1 MAGRQDTWTRGTAA
15 AARPGTGPE
24 PIAAVLASIAAEGA
38 GGPFGAA
45 PLRVLRDVV
54 LSGDPG
60 CVADPELFTGPA
72 GIEPEDEPE
81 QDRAARVDAAR
92 QVCAECPVR
101 LPCLAWAVRALPSAG
116 VWAGLVPEELA
127 FLAGVGR
134 RADGPGGLAEVA

>member
-1 MAGRQDTWTRGTAA
+1 MAGKQDTWTRWADSTT
-15 AARPGTGPE
+15 RRGTGPE
-24 PIAAVLASIAAEGA
+24 PVAAVLASIAAEGA
-38 GGPFGAA
+38 DGPLGAV
-45 PLRVLRDVV
+45 PVRVLRDVV

-60 CVADPELFTGPA
+60 CVADPELFTGPS

-101 LPCLAWAVRALPSAG
+101 LP
-116 VWAGLVPEELA
+116 WAGLVPEELA
-127 FLAGVGR
+127 FLAGAAR